1 MGINIIMPERLNG
14 LRKTDR
20 GIYVPTKET
29 IGNYVKK
36 HVPSLENLPARYVE
50 QGNEKKILEASRKG
64 QKAVLLSG
72 PTGVGKTLLVKEYA
86 AEKEMPLLI
95 LTASEDLTDGK
106 IRGTSDLL
114 VVPAFDENKNAYD
127 LKIKSFSPTHLTLA
141 GMSDLPLVLFVDE
154 LHKVRSGVSSLFHSI
169 TNERMVYCHEL
180 TGENY
185 MLHPDT
191 LVVAA
196 VNPSYGEGGIDRL
209 DPALRQRFTTIDLQM
224 PVGDVLK
231 AIVESN
237 IGESDYKRYEP
248 LIEAL
253 VKVQGEIV
261 NALKRA
267 DKSESTAT
275 IDPRLAEPATINSVI
290 EAPSPRSI
298 VDTVKQV
305 ITGLPA
311 MVAAEVQMVNQII
324 TDFGGPKKALLT
336 IIEEH
341 LPKEF
346 RK

>member
-1 MGINIIMPERLNG
+1 MEIKVLLPERLNG
-14 LRKTDR
+14 LRRTER
-20 GIYVPTKET
+20 GIYVPTKES
-29 IGNYVKK
+29 IGNYLKK
-36 HVPSLENLPARYVE
+36 HVPKLEELPARYIE
-50 QGNEKKILEASRKG
+50 QGYEKAVLEASRKS

-114 VVPAFDENKNAYD
+114 VVPAVDENNIVHD

-141 GMSDLPLVLFVDE
+141 GMSGLPLILFVDE

-185 MLHPDT
+185 RLHPET
-191 LVVAA
+191 LVIAA

-209 DPALRQRFTTIDLQM
+209 DPALRQRFATIDLQM

-237 IGESDYKRYEP
+237 IGEENYERYGT

-261 NALKRA
+261 NALKRS
-267 DKSESTAT
+267 DKSESAAA
-275 IDPRLAEPATINSVI
+275 IDPRLTEPATINSVI

-305 ITGLPA
+305 IIGLPA
-311 MVAAEVQMVNQII
+311 VLAAEVQMVNQIV